1 MNILVVGGTGTLG
14 RELIK
19 HYVEGGHAVY
29 CLSRDELKQQEL
41 KKLYPEVNFILGD
54 VRDGLPLLQAD
65 IDILYYV
72 AALKHI
78 DLLETNIDQAIA
90 TNVMGTITTAKDAI
104 EMGIPKFAFSSTDKA
119 VEPINVY
126 GYTKALG
133 EKYLMHLN
141 TVQSKTD
148 FRVFRWGNVIGS
160 RGSVIH
166 SFAKSLSESRKVNL
180 TLQGMTRFWI
190 KIEDAVRFMVR
201 ETEIPRLENP
211 IIPNMKSAS
220 VVSIAKAVAER
231 LGISDFDTELT
242 GIRPGEKLHET
253 IELERP
259 NSFYSEYYTHDELV
273 EMLRGVI

>member
-104 EMGIPKFAFSSTDKA
+104 EMGIPKFAFSS
-119 VEPINVY
+119 
-126 GYTKALG
+126 KALG